1 MVSVLLAAYNGERF
15 IKAQLDSLLS
25 QSLEEM
31 EIVYSDDGSTDETLA
46 ILQSYEKEFPQ
57 KIRGIYGKPAKSA
70 QGNFF
75 KLLTNV
81 TSDYYMLCDQD
92 DIWFPDKAELTLKE
106 MKRMEAMEKSPAPV
120 LVHSDLSVTDERAHI
135 RHLSLARY
143 QNIAVSDNRF
153 SHYLVENNITG
164 NTIMINQVFKAL
176 LSYTPEECVMHDW
189 WLGLLASCFG
199 KIAYI
204 DKPLTLYRQHGGN
217 QLGAAS
223 GMEQVLRRKGNRED
237 VKENYKRMFRQAG
250 LFYDHFRDQMTLEQR
265 ETIQQFLKLPSMN
278 RREKIQTILK
288 YQFVKSTP
296 LRTLGQM
303 LSI

>member
-1 MVSVLLAAYNGERF
+1 MVSVLLAAYNGERY

-31 EIVYSDDGSTDETLA
+31 EIVYSDDGSTDGTLG
-46 ILQSYEKEFPQ
+46 ILQSYEKEFPR
-57 KIRGIYGKPAKSA
+57 KIRGICGKPAKSA

-81 TSDYYMLCDQD
+81 SSDYYMLCDQD
-92 DIWFPDKAELTLKE
+92 DIWFPDKVELTLKE
-106 MKRMEAMEKSPAPV
+106 MKRMEAMEHGPAPI
-120 LVHSDLSVTDERAHI
+120 LVHSDLSITDERAHI

-143 QNIAVSDNRF
+143 QNIAVNDNRF

-164 NTIMINQVFKAL
+164 NTIMINQAFKEL
-176 LSYTPEECVMHDW
+176 LSYIPEECVMHDW
-189 WLGLLASCFG
+189 WMGLLASCFG

-223 GMEQVLRRKGNRED
+223 GAKQAIRRKGGREA
-237 VKENYKRMFRQAG
+237 VKDNYKRLFCQAG
-250 LFYDHFRDQMTLEQR
+250 LFYDHFKDDMTPDQR
-265 ETIQQFLKLPSMN
+265 ETVEQFLKLPSMS
-278 RREKIQTILK
+278 RWEKIQTIIK